1 VDHAPFPQFRA
12 IVLAGA
18 RRGADPVARAR
29 GVPLKALAQVGG
41 VPMVERVISV
51 LAHSTF
57 IDDIALVI
65 DEAALDADLGTITRL
80 RSQGRLSVVPP
91 AASVSQSALI
101 AAERLAQPP
110 FLLTTADHALLNEPI
125 LASFCSTA
133 ASSAAD
139 VAVGLTSGDVIEQAY
154 PGTKRTYWRFADGRF
169 SGANLFALMNERSLS
184 AVGFWRKVEQ
194 ERKRPWR
201 IARMFG
207 WGALFGYLTGRLS
220 LDAAIARAGAVMGV
234 TAVPVRLDIAE
245 AAIDVDKLE
254 DLELVEQILD
264 ARSRQ
269 RVAA

>member
-1 VDHAPFPQFRA
+1 VDRPATPPFTA

-18 RRGADPVARAR
+18 RSAGDPVAQAR
-29 GVPLKALAQVGG
+29 GVSLKALAQVAGM
-41 VPMVERVISV
+41 PMIERVVGV
-51 LAHSTF
+51 LSTSPW
-57 IDDIALVI
+57 IKDIGLVM
-65 DEAALDADLGTITRL
+65 DEAAVCNTLSTVMRL
-80 RSQGRLSVVPP
+80 RAQGRLTVIPP
-91 AASVSQSALI
+91 AASVSQSAL
-101 AAERLAQPP
+101 AAALALGQPP
-110 FLLTTADHALLNEPI
+110 FLLTTADHALLDEQI
-125 LASFCSTA
+125 LTTFCSKA
-133 ASSAAD
+133 ASTSAD
-139 VAVGLTSGDVIEQAY
+139 VAVGLTSSDVIEQAY

-169 SGANLFALMNERSLS
+169 SGANLFALMNERSLK
-184 AVGFWRKVEQ
+184 AARFWRRVEQ

-254 DLELVEQILD
+254 DLALVEQILG
-264 ARSRQ
+264 ARSGQ